1 MKHPVLK
8 VIALFSAASAAFAQ
22 PASTTAKPAA
32 SSDEV
37 IKLSEFNVSSARASG
52 YRAQNAI
59 TATGLGANVLDVP
72 VTINVLTGEFFPS
85 ARQARPAALYV
96 TGGLGNTHLAGQ
108 SLHALNIGFGARVFL
123 RDSATLQ
130 LDVRDHI
137 FALDVLGARR
147 SLQNLEVTF
156 GASFFF

>member
-59 TATGLGANVLDVP
+59 TALKSNYPDHPSIDKGGNFIAQRFPGDRGRSWKNLASLGFVDRSTP
-72 VTINVLTGEFFPS
+72 PHF
-85 ARQARPAALYV
+85 
-96 TGGLGNTHLAGQ
+96 
-108 SLHALNIGFGARVFL
+108 
-123 RDSATLQ
+123 DSREIYEKT
-130 LDVRDHI
+130 
-137 FALDVLGARR
+137 
-147 SLQNLEVTF
+147 N
-156 GASFFF
+156 